1 MSENKRH
8 QETIQRLPAGA
19 ETVDKVASSC
29 PGTEKTEETLQY
41 VGLTGDQDPFILRF
55 CRTKRIEGS
64 AGIQWTCHHLG
75 NDPRRPVSFTGVPDL
90 HLEARPSYYPRS
102 PIVEMLPAHRCSLVD
117 TFFKIVHPAL
127 PMLDPGLLNH
137 STTSSTL
144 LASVFALAHPY
155 CIEAQS
161 LDPWDFI
168 DFVSQALPIETRN
181 VKLETIEA
189 ALLHAQRHT
198 YIFRAPTM
206 PGLWSDMGSI
216 VGMSYD
222 IGLNVDA
229 TNWDI
234 PEDEKKR
241 RKRLWWTVYIQE
253 KWTALT
259 LGRPSYINDDQHD
272 VEELQ
277 VMDIISAPNAP
288 QGDVLFP
295 ARVFVAAARLTTILA
310 DILSQMYTVKATK
323 ALQELSAEEVRVIAG
338 EFISRLEQWKQAL
351 FNPLLGNNTMH
362 DPTGNLQ
369 LLYFTA
375 EITLLRALLRTAAG
389 HIFRQRS
396 ATLISNVIHWLRNL
410 QVNSLSAFWWMSML
424 PSPLL

>member
-1 MSENKRH
+1 
-8 QETIQRLPAGA
+8 
-19 ETVDKVASSC
+19 
-29 PGTEKTEETLQY
+29 
-41 VGLTGDQDPFILRF
+41 
-55 CRTKRIEGS
+55 
-64 AGIQWTCHHLG
+64 
-75 NDPRRPVSFTGVPDL
+75 
-90 HLEARPSYYPRS
+90 
-102 PIVEMLPAHRCSLVD
+102 
-117 TFFKIVHPAL
+117 
-127 PMLDPGLLNH
+127 
-137 STTSSTL
+137 
-144 LASVFALAHPY
+144 
-155 CIEAQS
+155 
-161 LDPWDFI
+161 
-168 DFVSQALPIETRN
+168 
-181 VKLETIEA
+181 
-189 ALLHAQRHT
+189 
-198 YIFRAPTM
+198 M

-234 PEDEKKR
+234 SDDEKKR

-277 VMDIISAPNAP
+277 VMDIIPAPNAS

-295 ARVFVAAARLTTILA
+295 ARVFVAAARLTSILA
-310 DILSQMYTVKATK
+310 DILSQMYTIKATK
-323 ALQELSAEEVRVIAG
+323 VLQELSAEEVRVIASA
-338 EFISRLEQWKQAL
+338 FISRLEQWKEAF

-389 HIFRQRS
+389 HFFRQRS

>member
-1 MSENKRH
+1 MVSADEID
-8 QETIQRLPAGA
+8 QATTQRLPAGG
-19 ETVDKVASSC
+19 ETVDKVASSA
-29 PGTEKTEETLQY
+29 PGTGKTEETLQY

-64 AGIQWTCHHLG
+64 TGIQWTCHHLG

-102 PIVEMLPAHRCSLVD
+102 PIVEMLPSNRSSLVD
-117 TFFKIVHPAL
+117 TFFNIVHPAL
-127 PMLDPGLLNH
+127 PMLDPRSLQN

-168 DFVSQALPIETRN
+168 DFVSQALPIEARN

-222 IGLNVDA
+222 IGLNIDA

-234 PEDEKKR
+234 PDDQKKR
-241 RKRLWWTVYIQE
+241 RKRLWWTVYVQE

-277 VMDIISAPNAP
+277 VMDIIPAPNAP
-288 QGDVLFP
+288 QGTELFP

-310 DILSQMYTVKATK
+310 DILSRLYTVKATK
-323 ALQELSAEEVRVIAG
+323 ALQGLSAEQVGMIASD
-338 EFISRLEQWKQAL
+338 FISRLEQWKEAL
-351 FNPLLGNNTMH
+351 FNPLLGNNTMY
-362 DPTGNLQ
+362 DPTGKQSPVLV
-369 LLYFTA
+369 
-375 EITLLRALLRTAAG
+375 TLDSPAL
-389 HIFRQRS
+389 IFRKVICSCYTLQRK
-396 ATLISNVIHWLRNL
+396 
-410 QVNSLSAFWWMSML
+410 SLSFGPSSEQQPVMSSGNGLL
-424 PSPLL
+424 PSSQM